1 MSPQAHALVALLTAG
16 AVAFIVRLVRRRQ
29 LRAKYSLLW
38 LSIGVVL
45 VVLAAWPALLDRASA
60 ALGIAYPPAAFLLVA
75 VAFLLVLVVHFSW
88 ELSRVEDRLRA
99 LAEELALLQAEVR
112 PAPPD
117 DARPPPADR
126 PLRTAP
132 ASATRPAR

>member
-1 MSPQAHALVALLTAG
+1 MSPQAHALVALLTAA
-16 AVAFIVRLVRRRQ
+16 AVAFILRLVCRRQ

-45 VVLAAWPALLDRASA
+45 VVLAAWPALLDRTAA
-60 ALGIAYPPAAFLLVA
+60 ALGVAYPPAAFLLAA
-75 VAFLLVLVVHFSW
+75 VAFLFLLVVHFSW

-112 PAPPD
+112 PAPS
-117 DARPPPADR
+117 AHAEGAPPEQPGRALQR
-126 PLRTAP
+126 H
-132 ASATRPAR
+132 